1 MYDYIIATS
10 STSDLPRT
18 YLEAHNIPFIPYT
31 YTIGNDL
38 YEDDCR
44 EETRQKVYEGM
55 RNGDRL
61 KTSMINEYIYD
72 EFFESLLAQG
82 KDVIF
87 LDMSQ
92 KMSVSYEKSKIGAK
106 MALEKY
112 PERKL
117 YVMDTLCISGG
128 LGLLVDS
135 MVTLAEGGA
144 GYDEVIAWGEANKLK
159 IAHRFTVDDLN
170 YLKAG
175 GRVSNAAAL
184 VGGMLAIKPV
194 LYVPGG
200 GTLEVAKK
208 VRGRKAALNSIL
220 DSSKADLAEVDT
232 KGLKVH
238 ILQAD
243 CRADAE
249 YVRDELK
256 KAYPDL
262 GEITITSLGV
272 VIGAHCG
279 PGLLTVF
286 YLCNGCLPYNEE
298 VILFYQKIHGQSRS
312 LRPWIQII
320 SSTSDS
326 PRTLTPR
333 ALSSSAA
340 RPSPAISRPVKVPS
354 YITPLP
360 QDGLFSLRSAILQPF
375 LSARLTATSA
385 PLEYSAVTFLPLQLT
400 TAPPRRSLG
409 SRGVGKPPAVSGQT
423 GMSRYFSR
431 SAAIFS
437 AAIALCPPLYLHSTP
452 SRHALISSASFS
464 LIAPTSSCSAP

>member
-1 MYDYIIATS
+1 
-10 STSDLPRT
+10 
-18 YLEAHNIPFIPYT
+18 
-31 YTIGNDL
+31 
-38 YEDDCR
+38 
-44 EETRQKVYEGM
+44 
-55 RNGDRL
+55 
-61 KTSMINEYIYD
+61 MITEYIYD

-128 LGLLVDS
+128 LGMLVDS

-194 LYVPGG
+194 LYVPDG
-200 GTLEVAKK
+200 GTLDVVKK
-208 VRGRKAALNSIL
+208 VRGRKAALASIL
-220 DSSKADLAEVDT
+220 DSVKNDLSEIDT
-232 KGLKVH
+232 NGLEMH

-243 CRADAE
+243 CVSDAE
-249 YVRDELK
+249 FVRDEIR
-256 KAYPDL
+256 KAYPDV
-262 GEITITSLGV
+262 GEISITGLGV

-286 YLCNGCLPYNEE
+286 YLCNG
-298 VILFYQKIHGQSRS
+298 R
-312 LRPWIQII
+312 RP
-320 SSTSDS
+320 
-326 PRTLTPR
+326 
-333 ALSSSAA
+333 
-340 RPSPAISRPVKVPS
+340 
-354 YITPLP
+354 
-360 QDGLFSLRSAILQPF
+360 
-375 LSARLTATSA
+375 
-385 PLEYSAVTFLPLQLT
+385 
-400 TAPPRRSLG
+400 
-409 SRGVGKPPAVSGQT
+409 
-423 GMSRYFSR
+423 
-431 SAAIFS
+431 
-437 AAIALCPPLYLHSTP
+437 
-452 SRHALISSASFS
+452 
-464 LIAPTSSCSAP
+464 

>member
-135 MVTLAEGGA
+135 MVTGRGRRRLRRGHRMGRGEQAEDRAPLHRGRSELPQGRRTRVERGGA
-144 GYDEVIAWGEANKLK
+144 CRRYAGD
-159 IAHRFTVDDLN
+159 
-170 YLKAG
+170 KACAVRPRCRHA
-175 GRVSNAAAL
+175 GR
-184 VGGMLAIKPV
+184 
-194 LYVPGG
+194 
-200 GTLEVAKK
+200 
-208 VRGRKAALNSIL
+208 
-220 DSSKADLAEVDT
+220 
-232 KGLKVH
+232 
-238 ILQAD
+238 
-243 CRADAE
+243 C
-249 YVRDELK
+249 
-256 KAYPDL
+256 
-262 GEITITSLGV
+262 
-272 VIGAHCG
+272 
-279 PGLLTVF
+279 
-286 YLCNGCLPYNEE
+286 EE
-298 VILFYQKIHGQSRS
+298 
-312 LRPWIQII
+312 
-320 SSTSDS
+320 
-326 PRTLTPR
+326 
-333 ALSSSAA
+333 
-340 RPSPAISRPVKVPS
+340 
-354 YITPLP
+354 
-360 QDGLFSLRSAILQPF
+360 
-375 LSARLTATSA
+375 
-385 PLEYSAVTFLPLQLT
+385 
-400 TAPPRRSLG
+400 G
-409 SRGVGKPPAVSGQT
+409 SRAQDRGQ
-423 GMSRYFSR
+423 FH
-431 SAAIFS
+431 
-437 AAIALCPPLYLHSTP
+437 P
-452 SRHALISSASFS
+452 
-464 LIAPTSSCSAP
+464 